1 MTLHASSLGRRHSP
15 SSPSRE
21 LRAVCLS
28 LVLLAGMTASAGPSV
43 QVVWTS
49 EKNPG
54 DGAWFNGP
62 IAFPHALSQQAA
74 SAFTDPTSTSA
85 TTIAV
90 DPSVQYQTILGI
102 GTSLEE
108 STIFNLA
115 RMSSA
120 KRTEVLQKLLSP
132 SAGAGMNL
140 VRITL
145 GTSDFTGRTFYTYDD
160 RPYGQT
166 DPSLTYFSIQKDID
180 YNIISTLQQAL
191 AVNPNLK
198 IFASP
203 WSPPAWMKDN
213 QSLIGGRLL
222 TQYIPVLATYYRKA
236 IQAYQAQGI
245 PIYALTVQ
253 NEPLYTA
260 PDYPS
265 TSVTSDQERQLI
277 IAVRNELNANGLSG
291 VKIWAYDHNFDSAA
305 SYVAPIMSDATAN
318 AAVDGVA
325 FHDYAGDPS
334 AMTQVHNSYPSKNML
349 MTERSWWGTSGADRM
364 AQYFRNW
371 AVSYNAWVT
380 MLDSTIRPEQ
390 WTGTPGPTM
399 VIQNAYTYDTYW
411 LLPEYYLI
419 AQYSKFVQ
427 PGARRISSTYGS
439 SSSVTNVSFLNPDNT
454 IVSVIINQTAASQT
468 FKLAC
473 EGQELLATIPAKT
486 VGTYKW
492 TRQGTSTP
500 ANLLANP
507 GFETGNAS
515 SWTSEWHNAGLA
527 YKVDTDYPYLGSYK
541 LTLFEV
547 GAYQQLLG
555 QVKSVANGTY
565 TASVYVRSGG
575 GQRVLRLY
583 AKNYGGVEKTA
594 EIGSS
599 VVTNYTR
606 YTITGIQVTTGT
618 IEIGVYTDANAYNW
632 AAFDNFELVRN

>member
-1 MTLHASSLGRRHSP
+1 MTHHTRSLGKR
-15 SSPSRE
+15 
-21 LRAVCLS
+21 LS
-28 LVLLAGMTASAGPSV
+28 LSVKGLRTACLALGLLAGVTASAGPAV

-62 IAFPHALSQQAA
+62 ISFPYALSQQAS

-90 DPSVQYQTILGI
+90 DPSVQYQSILGI

-132 SAGAGMNL
+132 STGAGMNL
-140 VRITL
+140 VRITF

-180 YNIISTLQQAL
+180 YNIIATLKQAL

-213 QSLIGGRLL
+213 QSLIGGKLL

-245 PIYALTVQ
+245 PIYGLTVQ

-265 TSVTSDQERQLI
+265 TNVTADQERQLI

-305 SYVAPIMSDATAN
+305 AYMAPIMSDATAN

-334 AMTQVHNSYPSKNML
+334 AMTTVHNSYPSKNML

-380 MLDSTIRPEQ
+380 MLDSTIKPEQ

-427 PGARRISSTYGS
+427 PGAKRISSTYGS
-439 SSSVTNVSFLNPDNT
+439 SGTVTNVSFLNPDNT
-454 IVSVIINQTAASQT
+454 IVSVIINQTASSQT
-468 FKLAC
+468 FKLTS
-473 EGQELLATIPAKT
+473 EGQELVATIPAKT

-492 TRQGTSTP
+492 TRQGTGTP
-500 ANLLANP
+500 ANLLTNP
-507 GFETGNAS
+507 GFETGSAS
-515 SWTSEWHNAGLA
+515 GWASEWHNAAVA

-583 AKNYGGVEKTA
+583 AKNYGGAEKTA

-599 VVTNYTR
+599 VVTHYTK
-606 YTITGIQVTTGT
+606 YTITGIQVTNGS

-632 AAFDNFELVRN
+632 AAFDNFELVKN

>member
-1 MTLHASSLGRRHSP
+1 MAMGLF
-15 SSPSRE
+15 
-21 LRAVCLS
+21 
-28 LVLLAGMTASAGPSV
+28 AGTAAWAGPTA

-54 DGAWFNGP
+54 DGIWFNGP
-62 IAFPHALSQQAA
+62 IAFPHALSEQA
-74 SAFTDPTSTSA
+74 SATFTNPTSTAA

-108 STIFNLA
+108 STVYNLA
-115 RMSSA
+115 RMSA
-120 KRTEVLQKLLSP
+120 TKRTEVLKRLLDP
-132 SAGAGMNL
+132 ATGAGMNL
-140 VRITL
+140 LRITL
-145 GTSDFTGRTFYTYDD
+145 GSSDFTGRTFYTYDD

-180 YNIISTLQQAL
+180 YNIISTLKQAL

-213 QSLIGGRLL
+213 QSLIGGKLL
-222 TQYIPVLATYYRKA
+222 TQYIPTLATYYRKA
-236 IQAYQAQGI
+236 LQAYQAQGI

-277 IAVRNELNANGLSG
+277 IAVRNELNANGLGG
-291 VKIWAYDHNFDSAA
+291 VKIWAFDHNFDSAA
-305 SYVAPIMSDATAN
+305 AYVAPIMSDPTAN
-318 AAVDGVA
+318 AAVEGVA

-334 AMTQVHNSYPSKNML
+334 AMTTVHNSYPSKNML
-349 MTERSWWGTSGADRM
+349 MSERTWWGTTGADRM

-371 AVSYNAWVT
+371 AISYNAWVT
-380 MLDSTIRPEQ
+380 MLDSTIKPEQ
-390 WTGTPGPTM
+390 WSGTPGPTM
-399 VIQNAYTYDTYW
+399 LIQNAYTYDTYW
-411 LLPEYYLI
+411 ALPEYYLI
-419 AQYSKFVQ
+419 AQYSKYVQ
-427 PGARRISSTYGS
+427 PGAKRISSTYGS
-439 SSSVTNVSFLNPDNT
+439 SATVTNVSFLNPDNT
-454 IVSVIINQTAASQT
+454 IVSVIINQTASSQT
-468 FKLAC
+468 FKLAS

-492 TRQGTSTP
+492 LRQGTGTP
-500 ANLLANP
+500 TNLLANAS
-507 GFETGNAS
+507 FEDGTTSGWN
-515 SWTSEWHNAGLA
+515 SEWHNAAVA
-527 YKVDTDYPYLGSYK
+527 YKVDTDQPYLGSYK

-555 QVKSVANGTY
+555 QTRTVVNGTY

-575 GQRVLRLY
+575 GQKVLRLY

-618 IEIGVYTDANAYNW
+618 LEIGVYTDANAYNW
-632 AAFDNFELVRN
+632 AAFDNFELVKN

>member
-1 MTLHASSLGRRHSP
+1 MKLLKNTLGRVA
-15 SSPSRE
+15 
-21 LRAVCLS
+21 AVSLS
-28 LVLLAGMTASAGPSV
+28 MGMLAGTSAWAGPTA

-62 IAFPHALSQQAA
+62 ISFPYALSQQA
-74 SAFTDPTSTSA
+74 SATFTNPTSTSA
-85 TTIAV
+85 TTISV
-90 DPSVQYQTILGI
+90 DPTAQYQTILGI

-108 STIFNLA
+108 STVFNLA
-115 RMSSA
+115 RMSAA
-120 KRTEVLQKLLSP
+120 KRTEVLKKLLDPATGS
-132 SAGAGMNL
+132 GMNFL
-140 VRITL
+140 RITL

-166 DPSLTYFSIQKDID
+166 DTSLTYFSIQKDID
-180 YNIISTLQQAL
+180 YKIVSTLKEAL

-213 QSLIGGRLL
+213 QSLIGGKLL

-236 IQAYQAQGI
+236 LQAYQAQGI

-265 TSVTSDQERQLI
+265 TSITSDQERQLI

-291 VKIWAYDHNFDSAA
+291 VKIWAFDHNFDSAA
-305 SYVAPIMSDATAN
+305 SYVAPVMSDATAN
-318 AAVDGVA
+318 AAVDGIA

-334 AMTQVHNSYPSKNML
+334 AMTTVHNSYPSKNML
-349 MTERSWWGTSGADRM
+349 MTERSWWGTAGADRM

-371 AVSYNAWVT
+371 SVSYNAWVT
-380 MLDSTIRPEQ
+380 MLDSTIKPEQ

-399 VIQNAYTYDTYW
+399 LIQNAYTYDTYW
-411 LLPEYYLI
+411 ALPEVYLI
-419 AQYSKFVQ
+419 GQYSKYVQ
-427 PGARRISSTYGS
+427 AGAKRISSSYGS
-439 SSSVTNVSFLNPDNT
+439 STTVTNVSFLNPDNT
-454 IVSVIINQTAASQT
+454 IASVIINQTGSNQT
-468 FKLAC
+468 FKLVS

-492 TRQGTSTP
+492 TRQSTGTPT
-500 ANLLANP
+500 NLLANP
-507 GFETGNAS
+507 SFETGSAS
-515 SWTSEWHNAGLA
+515 SWASEWHNAAVA

-555 QVKSVANGTY
+555 QSLSVSNGTY

-575 GQRVLRLY
+575 GQNVLRLY
-583 AKNYGGVEKTA
+583 AKNYGGAEKTA
-594 EIGSS
+594 EIGSG
-599 VVTNYTR
+599 VVTNYTK
-606 YTITGIQVTTGT
+606 YTISGIQVTNGT
-618 IEIGVYTDANAYNW
+618 IEIGIWADANANNW
-632 AAFDNFELVRN
+632 AAFDNFELVKN